1 LLLQEGRNESASYG
15 YLYAYCYYCLVWM
28 SKHSMNA
35 GAKPS
40 ESAYGKELDWNNPQQ
55 PIPLNYRQSQGQR
68 IFYNNCVWCHADS
81 TPAGPSNRANLTPSP
96 ALANDGATLNSL
108 SDEYLQN
115 IITLGGS
122 ALSKSAMMPPWG
134 KTLKQEDIRAVV
146 AFMRAIAQPP
156 YRPSVRPASQ
166 YSEK

>member
-1 LLLQEGRNESASYG
+1 MKALVACIALFLACTTIQGCRRPSVVQEANP
-15 YLYAYCYYCLVWM
+15 LD
-28 SKHSMNA
+28 
-35 GAKPS
+35 
-40 ESAYGKELDWNNPQQ
+40 SAYGSEPDWNDPQHL
-55 PIPLNYRQSQGQR
+55 IPLDYQQVQGQR
-68 IFYNNCVWCHADS
+68 VFYGYCVWCHADS

-96 ALANDGATLNSL
+96 ALANDGAALNEL
-108 SDEYLQN
+108 GNQYLQN

-134 KTLKQEDIRAVV
+134 KTLNQEDIHAVI

-156 YRPSVRPASQ
+156 YHPAAQPKSQ

>member
-1 LLLQEGRNESASYG
+1 MRAPIAIIAALIVCTALQGCRKRPGTEET
-15 YLYAYCYYCLVWM
+15 
-28 SKHSMNA
+28 
-35 GAKPS
+35 KPID
-40 ESAYGKELDWNNPQQ
+40 SAYGTEPDWNNPQHL
-55 PIPLNYRQSQGQR
+55 IPLHYQQAQGQR

-81 TPAGPSNRANLTPSP
+81 TPAGPSNRSNLTPSP
-96 ALANDGATLNSL
+96 ALANDGATLNGL

-122 ALSKSAMMPPWG
+122 ALSKSGMMPPWG
-134 KTLKQEDIRAVV
+134 GTLKQDDIRGVI

-156 YRPSVRPASQ
+156 YHSPARPASQ

>member
-1 LLLQEGRNESASYG
+1 
-15 YLYAYCYYCLVWM
+15 
-28 SKHSMNA
+28 MNA
-35 GAKPS
+35 SVISIAVLLAFVPLSGCKKPPVTGANPAN
-40 ESAYGKELDWNNPQQ
+40 SAYGTEPDWNNPQQ
-55 PIPLNYRQSQGQR
+55 TIPLNYQQVQGQR

-81 TPAGPSNRANLTPSP
+81 TPAGPSNRSNLNPQP
-96 ALANDGATLNSL
+96 ALANDGAKLNSV

-122 ALSKSAMMPPWG
+122 AMSKSAMMPPWG
-134 KTLKQEDIRAVV
+134 KSLKQEEIRGVI

-156 YRPSVRPASQ
+156 YRPTARQASP